1 MVDTRR
7 VAFNLEILKYQ
18 GRIQKALNISVCVKN
33 DSDSRNV
40 SPLVLNIFGI
50 EFPNLLE
57 SMFQALRRFS
67 SMLNGLRPGKLARL
81 NRLFQNDLHSL
92 SEFLV
97 PGVKLAFV
105 IVKFH
110 IECLWCWCTWPL
122 IAQQA
127 RCIEGWGFRIKS
139 GGAWIKRTPLGKLRV
154 GTGYVWR
161 SVCEPILI
169 AAIGDKH
176 DFKGR
181 STVNLVDTLESYGF
195 DGLARQHSRKPEEA
209 YDLVDALLPSHARK
223 ADIFSRQVRPGWDSW
238 GDQVDKFEA
247 LP

>member
-1 MVDTRR
+1 MFRFDFVMIDPPWRFDLR
-7 VAFNLEILKYQ
+7 SEKGEAKAPQ
-18 GRIQKALNISVCVKN
+18 GQYACMSIEDIQALPV
-33 DSDSRNV
+33 
-40 SPLVLNIFGI
+40 G
-50 EFPNLLE
+50 NLLG
-57 SMFQALRRFS
+57 A
-67 SMLNGLRPGKLARL
+67 G
-81 NRLFQNDLHSL
+81 
-92 SEFLV
+92 
-97 PGVKLAFV
+97 GV
-105 IVKFH
+105 
-110 IECLWCWCTWPL
+110 LWCWCTWPL
-122 IAQQA
+122 IAQQT

-139 GGAWIKRTPLGKLRV
+139 GGAWLKRTPSGKLRV

-169 AAIGDKH
+169 ATIGDKH
-176 DFKGR
+176 DFKSTRAVNLIESTEPDPYRNPLGR
-181 STVNLVDTLESYGF
+181 SELQPETSRHPAARSALPEPVRNPDKSSIPSMLLRHPPDTNARLIDTLDAFGL